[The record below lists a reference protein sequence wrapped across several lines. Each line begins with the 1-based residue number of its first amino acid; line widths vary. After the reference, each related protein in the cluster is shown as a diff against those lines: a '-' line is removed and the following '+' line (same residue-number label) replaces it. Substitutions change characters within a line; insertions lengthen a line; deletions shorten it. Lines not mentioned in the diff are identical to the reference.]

1 MPNEPDRIEQIRSR
15 RRKGVGGAGGVD
27 QQQQAMQQRIRA
39 RSNKTQKVGATQQ
52 GGQQVLGVNTQ
63 TPWLRDRVT
72 LSLEAQ
78 IAMIEMRANYR
89 LSLADMGYHNR
100 QKITSIRPGIY
111 LKVEPTGCYKMSY
124 HNRM

>member
-1 MPNEPDRIEQIRSR
+1 MSDDGDRIEQIRSR
-15 RRKGVGGAGGVD
+15 RRKAYSGITSTD
-27 QQQQAMQQRIRA
+27 QQQQVRT
-39 RSNKTQKVGATQQ
+39 KTSDVSKVSETKGTSDT
-52 GGQQVLGVNTQ
+52 VLGVNTQ

-78 IAMIEMRANYR
+78 IAMIEMRSSYK
-89 LSLADMGYHNR
+89 LSLADLGYHNR
-100 QKITSIRPGIY
+100 QQITNIKPGVY

>member
-1 MPNEPDRIEQIRSR
+1 MSDETDRIEQIRSR
-15 RRKGVGGAGGVD
+15 RRRAYTGITPD
-27 QQQQAMQQRIRA
+27 QQQQQQQVRTSA
-39 RSNKTQKVGATQQ
+39 SSVSKVSETRES
-52 GGQQVLGVNTQ
+52 GGDSVLGVSNQ

-78 IAMIEMRANYR
+78 IAMIEMRSSYK
-89 LSLADMGYHNR
+89 LSLADLGYHNR
-100 QKITSIRPGIY
+100 QQITNIRPGIY